1 MSELRIFVRIQK
13 GNHMIKTTN
22 DPKCAAQKNR
32 EQLQNQRKDFQERNR
47 RSHRLIVKGAIIESM
62 YPQTLTMSDDEFR
75 DFLLR
80 GNNLDAMREDEVGE
94 ELPW

>member
-1 MSELRIFVRIQK
+1 
-13 GNHMIKTTN
+13 MIKTTN
-22 DPKCAAQKNR
+22 DPKSATQKNR

>member
-1 MSELRIFVRIQK
+1 
-13 GNHMIKTTN
+13 MIKTTN
-22 DPKCAAQKNR
+22 DPKSEAQKNR

-62 YPQTLTMSDDEFR
+62 YPETVSLSDDEFR

-94 ELPW
+94 DLPW